1 MHHRQPRLVRT
12 FDAIRRRPRTAAF
25 AGLAILLGA
34 AAAAG
39 AFPQPPI
46 SNSGLVE
53 GGVLVALL
61 PGGRTW
67 LALVQQIGRA
77 LTRAGRRLRRDHHV
91 LLAVAL
97 VIPVLV
103 VDIVVHPAS
112 LPSTIPL
119 SLLLLGTQAGLGL
132 SRWVAQHRG
141 LRLFRLLL
149 ALAYVGIAGRLSGEV
164 GTPPL
169 AALQLPIIAV
179 AATFGGREA
188 LVVGLAGCSGYL
200 LPMFI
205 EGSIAPFARERG
217 IVLAAAAIVMAVGTR
232 RTVVSLERAL
242 ERLRRAHRA
251 DRRRAEQMSA
261 VEAVGRLLA
270 EQGASG
276 AALEGVM
283 DVLVER
289 FGYQFVS
296 IYLGDSRRVRLG
308 AQRGYD
314 SPIEEIESSRGV
326 VGRVMRTGEPA
337 FLSDISADPDYV
349 GADDAI
355 TSEVSV
361 PLVMRGDP
369 FGVLNVEGT
378 NAHPVDATDL
388 ATMILIADRL
398 ASALAL
404 ARDREAL
411 ARRAAM
417 FEGLTAFETRMAA
430 SFAPADLHGLLAR
443 SVGEVISCDAV
454 TLALLDPAS
463 GDYRIVAA
471 PGSDERMVGQ
481 MIAVGQGLTGRAIAE
496 RQLLVDDNLHRA
508 DWPPALREAAIP
520 DVILLAAVPLIRD
533 EVVVGA
539 MALMR
544 FDLERQFDA
553 LELEVLRLLAGQAA
567 LAITNAEL
575 HAEVLDAAARE
586 RDALAGRA
594 ARFEG
599 LTEFATRMSGTL
611 APSELHQLIVR
622 SVDRVVACDSVILTV
637 LDGPSGEYRIC
648 ASTGWGQRVDGAR
661 ILPGEGLTGRAIVEQ
676 RMVVDLDYQR
686 SSRPV
691 ALRDIPGPAS
701 MMVVAAPM
709 IRDGAVVG
717 AIAISRP
724 ADAAPFDDL
733 ELEVL
738 PIIASQAA
746 LALTNATLHEAAMEA
761 SVRDS
766 LTGLFNRR
774 HLDASL
780 GRLFASRN
788 RTPIAERR
796 AVSVILFDLDHFGA
810 FNKQHGHQLG
820 DEVLRSFGQVLL
832 ERCRSSDI
840 VARFG
845 GEEFL
850 VVLDGAGRDEAVRIA
865 NEVRTAFQA
874 LRFATPDG
882 QMLEAT
888 VSAGCAGL
896 GDGSVT
902 AETLLSIADVGLAMA
917 KQAGRNRVVAA

>member
-1 MHHRQPRLVRT
+1 MQYRQPRVIRT

-25 AGLAILLGA
+25 AAAAMLFA
-34 AAAAG
+34 AAAAVG
-39 AFPQPPI
+39 AFPQPPV
-46 SNSGLVE
+46 SNTGPVE
-53 GGVLVALL
+53 GGVFVALL

-67 LALVQQIGRA
+67 LAFMQRLGRA

-91 LLAVAL
+91 LLAISL
-97 VIPVLV
+97 VIPVIV
-103 VDIVVHPAS
+103 VDVVVHPAS
-112 LPSTIPL
+112 LPATIPV
-119 SLLLLGTQAGLGL
+119 SLLLLGIQATLGL

-141 LRLFRLLL
+141 LGLFRLLI

-169 AALQLPIIAV
+169 AALQLPIIAL
-179 AATFGGREA
+179 AAMVGGREA

-200 LPMFI
+200 LPMFL
-205 EGSIAPFARERG
+205 EGNIAPFARERG
-217 IVLAAAAIVMAVGTR
+217 IVLAAAAIVMAISTR

-289 FGYQFVS
+289 FDYRFVS

-308 AQRGYD
+308 AQRGYH
-314 SPIEEIESSRGV
+314 SPIEEIESTRGV
-326 VGRVMRTGEPA
+326 VGRVMRTGQPA
-337 FLSDISADPDYV
+337 FIDDITTDPDYV
-349 GADDAI
+349 GADDDIA
-355 TSEVSV
+355 SEVSV
-361 PLVMRGDP
+361 PLIMHGDP
-369 FGVLNVEGT
+369 FGVLTVEGT
-378 NAHPVDATDL
+378 RAHPVDATDL

-404 ARDREAL
+404 AREREAL
-411 ARRAAM
+411 ARRAGM
-417 FEGLTAFETRMAA
+417 FEGLTRFETRMAA
-430 SFAPADLHGLLAR
+430 SVAPGDLHDLLAR
-443 SVGEVISCDAV
+443 SVGEVIPCDAV

-481 MIAVGQGLTGRAIAE
+481 MISPGQGLTGRAIAE
-496 RQLLVDDNLHRA
+496 RQLLVDEHLHRD

-520 DVILLAAVPLIRD
+520 DVILIAAVPLIRD

-539 MALMR
+539 MGLMR
-544 FDLERQFDA
+544 FDLENHLDD
-553 LELEVLRLLAGQAA
+553 LELEALRILAGQAA
-567 LAITNAEL
+567 LAISNADL
-575 HAEVLDAAARE
+575 HAAVLDAAARE

-599 LTEFATRMSGTL
+599 LTEFATRMTGTL
-611 APSELHQLIVR
+611 APTELHQLIVR
-622 SVDRVVACDSVILTV
+622 SVDRVVPCDSVILTV

-648 ASTGWGQRVDGAR
+648 ASTGWEQRVDGAR
-661 ILPGEGLTGRAIVEQ
+661 IFPGDGLTGRAIEEQ
-676 RMVVDLDYQR
+676 RIVVDLDYQR
-686 SSRPV
+686 SAWPV

-701 MMVVAAPM
+701 MMVAAAPM

-717 AIAISRP
+717 AIGISRQGE
-724 ADAAPFDDL
+724 AAPFDAL

-746 LALTNATLHEAAMEA
+746 LAITNASLHEAAMEA

-780 GRLFASRN
+780 ARLFATRN

-796 AVSVILFDLDHFGA
+796 AISVILFDLDHFGA

-820 DEVLRSFGQVLL
+820 DEVLRSFGRVLR
-832 ERCRSSDI
+832 ERSRSSDI

-865 NEVRTAFQA
+865 NEVRTSFET
-874 LRFATPDG
+874 LRFAAPDG
-882 QMLEAT
+882 QTLKAT